1 MRLWRFVFLLALLC
15 RPPGA
20 FAWTP
25 CAPFCDKECGGPALQ
40 DLGAQTGSQLLV
52 LSEQTRLSNLRAL
65 AALEQQTGRVE
76 IGIDQH
82 ATVLAD
88 LLSSTAAAVAGFQ
101 RAQVLAEAEFRA
113 DRDYLPTAFGPALR
127 AGNAA
132 GARRKASAAATQ
144 VANRAYRNLM
154 EDLATRDE
162 ISRSQAIHTL
172 LSITEELSLSYGCND
187 CTDAAQ
193 QGAAL
198 QRAAAVFSLAAEQ
211 PGPGQDLATRF
222 RGIVASEVQGLAR
235 QVLAE
240 GFATYTPGDDARIP
254 PCLVGRD
261 CSEADEAASVATF
274 LYELPDARLRTEA
287 WARQLTE
294 LNPTGL
300 MRERVYLVA
309 EEVAL
314 LEHAARLKQSR
325 NALIA
330 LVLGGA
336 GTSLAL
342 LPER

>member
-154 EDLATRDE
+154 EDLAT
-162 ISRSQAIHTL
+162 L
-172 LSITEELSLSYGCND
+172 
-187 CTDAAQ
+187 Q
-193 QGAAL
+193 QGC
-198 QRAAAVFSLAAEQ
+198 
-211 PGPGQDLATRF
+211 D
-222 RGIVASEVQGLAR
+222 
-235 QVLAE
+235 
-240 GFATYTPGDDARIP
+240 
-254 PCLVGRD
+254 
-261 CSEADEAASVATF
+261 
-274 LYELPDARLRTEA
+274 
-287 WARQLTE
+287 
-294 LNPTGL
+294 
-300 MRERVYLVA
+300 
-309 EEVAL
+309 
-314 LEHAARLKQSR
+314 
-325 NALIA
+325 
-330 LVLGGA
+330 
-336 GTSLAL
+336 
-342 LPER
+342 

>member
-1 MRLWRFVFLLALLC
+1 MR
-15 RPPGA
+15 
-20 FAWTP
+20 
-25 CAPFCDKECGGPALQ
+25 
-40 DLGAQTGSQLLV
+40 
-52 LSEQTRLSNLRAL
+52 
-65 AALEQQTGRVE
+65 
-76 IGIDQH
+76 
-82 ATVLAD
+82 
-88 LLSSTAAAVAGFQ
+88 
-101 RAQVLAEAEFRA
+101 
-113 DRDYLPTAFGPALR
+113 
-127 AGNAA
+127 
-132 GARRKASAAATQ
+132 
-144 VANRAYRNLM
+144 
-154 EDLATRDE
+154 
-162 ISRSQAIHTL
+162 
-172 LSITEELSLSYGCND
+172 
-187 CTDAAQ
+187 
-193 QGAAL
+193 
-198 QRAAAVFSLAAEQ
+198 
-211 PGPGQDLATRF
+211 QDLATRF

-240 GFATYTPGDDARIP
+240 VFATYTPGDDARIP

-336 GTSLAL
+336 GTSLGPEAFPKFLRWGAGAAAL
-342 LPER
+342 CLPRSCKAPRHTAATPRHCCRVPGLPAVAVPGESFSS